1 MQKGRFALTPEIQLR
16 ALAGKELNVRA
27 RCVRSRPH
35 THAQQFEPMI
45 DVSAVWRS
53 EPQERRLF
61 WDQEVRACCSA
72 VLCCPHRWCRLDA
85 GRCSHLDTRA
95 AAHGAVFA
103 HRTKVAHDLVTA
115 RI

>member
-27 RCVRSRPH
+27 RCVRPH
-35 THAQQFEPMI
+35 VPTHAQQFEPMI

-61 WDQEVRACCSA
+61 WDQEVPLLGPGGARVLLGSA
-72 VLCCPHRWCRLDA
+72 LLSAQMVQV
-85 GRCSHLDTRA
+85 RCWAL
-95 AAHGAVFA
+95 FA
-103 HRTKVAHDLVTA
+103 S
-115 RI
+115 